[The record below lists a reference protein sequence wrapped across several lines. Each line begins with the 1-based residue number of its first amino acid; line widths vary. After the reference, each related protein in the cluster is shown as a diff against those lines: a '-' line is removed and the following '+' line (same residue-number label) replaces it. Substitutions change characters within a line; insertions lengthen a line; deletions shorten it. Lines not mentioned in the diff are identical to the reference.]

1 MTCFTLA
8 HLYDYLEGL
17 LDEQQKKDVDL
28 HLAACD
34 RCRQTL
40 EDRRLM
46 LEASRSLPALPL
58 PADFSRRVME
68 ATFPRKRPQ
77 VRWLWA
83 SAVGL
88 ASLLLVTF
96 LLASAGGRSWP
107 ALMTDSGRMLWGGIR
122 SGITLVAK
130 AARLIEALLQ
140 VVFELFRAI
149 QDGMNAFSGLF
160 SPTAL
165 ALALAGMALLT
176 AVSCLG
182 FRKLF
187 VRR

>member
-8 HLYDYLEGL
+8 RLYDYLEGL
-17 LDEQQKKDVDL
+17 LDEQERKEADL
-28 HLAACD
+28 HVAACD
-34 RCRQTL
+34 RCRQVM

-46 LEASRSLPALPL
+46 LEASRSLPPLRLPS
-58 PADFSRRVME
+58 DFSQRVME
-68 ATFPRKRPQ
+68 AAFPRKRPQ
-77 VRWLWA
+77 ARWLWA
-83 SAVGL
+83 SAAGL

-96 LLASAGGRSWP
+96 LLASVGGRSWP

-130 AARLIEALLQ
+130 AARLIGALLQ
-140 VVFELFRAI
+140 VVFELFRAV
-149 QDGMNAFSGLF
+149 QDGMNAFGGLL

-165 ALALAGMALLT
+165 ALTLTGLALLT

-187 VRR
+187 IRR